1 MERAAFLDGL
11 RARLDAAAPLAGA
24 HPPPPPPAEVPAV
37 RWPADER
44 PPEERFAESL
54 AGVRARL
61 VDAGTLPAAL
71 DELDVRTAV
80 RTTDRLELPAG
91 VEELAVERAREADAG
106 VTAAVAACATTG
118 TVFTAADPGE
128 PRLAG
133 LLPRVHVVAVPRE
146 ALVDTPGDV
155 LRTLPERFPVG
166 LPSALAASTGPS
178 RSADIVGE
186 VVYGVH
192 GPLAVLV
199 VLV

>member
-1 MERAAFLDGL
+1 MERAEFLAGL

-24 HPPPPPPAEVPAV
+24 HPPPPPPAVVPAV
-37 RWPADER
+37 RWGPDPR
-44 PPEERFAESL
+44 PREDRFAEAL

-61 VDAGTLPAAL
+61 VDAVGLPAAL
-71 DELDVRTAV
+71 EELEVRTAV
-80 RTTDRLELPAG
+80 RTTDAVELPAS
-91 VEELAVERAREADAG
+91 VEELPVERAREADAG

-118 TVFTAADPGE
+118 TVFTAVAPGE

-133 LLPRVHVVAVPRE
+133 LLPRVHVVAVPRDV
-146 ALVDTPGDV
+146 LVDTPGDV
-155 LRTLPERFPVG
+155 LRTLPERFPDG
-166 LPSALAASTGPS
+166 LPGALAASTGPS